1 MAPCY
6 NWVNDEGEV
15 TARLNKF
22 VLGKQSSRACGSV
35 NVYYLS
41 SDTTVEFFSRLL
53 CCCCFPPFLCCLP
66 GILAKCII
74 CQRPTS
80 VKMQLWDISLFR
92 RAMLV
97 LNIELLFVILNHFWF
112 FFSVRI
118 WVNGLKM
125 PVISCQVGI
134 ENMANNPEGSNND
147 WTISKKLHRK
157 FASFAPLMELFFPL
171 GFTGGALQ
179 SLNDQS
185 LSSPRQFCCISC
197 HVFFFSVTLCLL
209 FSVWNQ
215 SWSKVSASRPALC
228 LRLTRRLFACFHLF
242 PLILS
247 RTLTH

>member
-157 FASFAPLMELFFPL
+157 FASFALWWSRNWSWFSHWDSL
-171 GFTGGALQ
+171 GVHCKASMT
-179 SLNDQS
+179 
-185 LSSPRQFCCISC
+185 
-197 HVFFFSVTLCLL
+197 
-209 FSVWNQ
+209 
-215 SWSKVSASRPALC
+215 KVSLHPDSSAVLAVMSSFFLSPSASCSQSEIRVDRKCLPLALHC
-228 LRLTRRLFACFHLF
+228 VYV
-242 PLILS
+242 
-247 RTLTH
+247 